1 MLLPYFVKNLR
12 EVKFGR
18 YFNAWV
24 KIYTTPSRENLHPKS
39 GKFTT
44 VKQRPPMQN
53 IMVRNEV
60 EGSESVDGG
69 SNPYTKNQNLINQK
83 SYHTHQNWGVG

>member
-18 YFNAWV
+18 YYDAWV
-24 KIYTTPSRENLHPKS
+24 KIYTTLSRENL
-39 GKFTT
+39 
-44 VKQRPPMQN
+44 QRLNNAPLMQN

-69 SNPYTKNQNLINQK
+69 SNPYTINQNLTNQK
-83 SYHTHQNWGVG
+83 QVQNK